1 MADLEVLMKK
11 NCCAVVAVIVLICII
26 FFLLNGNI
34 LLIRNLVSEN
44 NHFSKEAISPDD
56 RLSRLIYEQFDEEL
70 SYLGKKTSKYNVSYC
85 FVLEKYNPELI
96 ARVNEIINDWLISI
110 NDKERICVSFVLT
123 REPPGNG
130 GFSLLNYGSD
140 GIVEQNKIIA
150 LNIESSVYPS
160 DLSEYLNPKEFI
172 GVLNIKHLTIDSR
185 IQQQADEL
193 MIDWSDYWPN
203 LEEIIVTERP

>member
-1 MADLEVLMKK
+1 MKK
-11 NCCAVVAVIVLICII
+11 NCCAVVAVIVQICII
-26 FFLLNGNI
+26 LFLLDGNI

-44 NHFSKEAISPDD
+44 SHFSKEAISPDD